1 MKFKGRSSFH
11 RKLKITVK
19 YRDVGPSG
27 EEIVQ
32 ESTVQCRPLPFD
44 FTDTIARRLPTP
56 YPPKKPMLKDGTRGA
71 PVRDDQNRPILV
83 EDDRDAQYLQQK
95 ALHDRRMGI
104 AVIFESVEPSDMSFE
119 TLPPAPAASSE
130 EWGAFYDACFEEMR
144 AAEMP
149 IDLFRALSQE
159 IGIASGITKESVR
172 EGMADFLP
180 TPKTP
185 NGETSSGPSSTL
197 AKGSGSPTSSS

>member
-11 RKLKITVK
+11 RKLKITVR

-27 EEIVQ
+27 EEVVQ
-32 ESTVQCRPLPFD
+32 ESTVSCRPLPFD
-44 FTDTIARRLPTP
+44 FADTIARRLPAP
-56 YPPKKPMLKDGTRGA
+56 YPPKKPLLKDGNQGA
-71 PVRDDQNRPILV
+71 PVRDEQGRPVLV
-83 EDDRDAQYLQQK
+83 EDDRDARYLAQK
-95 ALHDRRMGI
+95 AIHDRRMGI
-104 AVIFESVEPSDMSFE
+104 AAIVESVDPSDMSFE
-119 TLPPAPAASSE
+119 TLPPAPAASAE
-130 EWGAFYDACFEEMR
+130 VWGAYYDACFEEMK

-159 IGIASGITKESVR
+159 IGIASGVTKESVR
-172 EGMADFLP
+172 EGMKDFLP

-197 AKGSGSPTSSS
+197 ASVSG